1 MKLFL
6 INLNNLA
13 SLIVIINLA
22 VTVISDPTVAG
33 TAVNF
38 LAKNCPNPLLIIKDP
53 ILRADKKN
61 NVYRFGVCFD
71 GSAKAIAVLKTVI
84 DMMDDCDKLTVITC
98 KEANIKMDGIEK
110 QISQVYE
117 SHPAGSRLEKPKM
130 VVLEREAGQNVYKA
144 IQHYLISQGQCDCY
158 IDFVAVGNTGVN
170 YLKNKGTTLGSVAN
184 MVVRAKRMN
193 VIFAP

>member
-1 MKLFL
+1 MHGRKGPK
-6 INLNNLA
+6 A
-13 SLIVIINLA
+13 
-22 VTVISDPTVAG
+22 DPTVAG

-53 ILRADKKN
+53 ILRSDKKDN
-61 NVYRFGVCFD
+61 IYRFGVCFD
-71 GSAKAIAVLKTVI
+71 GSAKAEVVLKTVL
-84 DMMDDCDKLTVITC
+84 DMMDDHDKLTVITC

-110 QISQVYE
+110 QLAGVYE
-117 SHPAGSRLEKPKM
+117 SHPNVAGRVERPNS
-130 VVLEREAGQNVYKA
+130 VILEREAGQNVYKA
-144 IQHYLISQGQCDCY
+144 IQHYLISQGQNDEY

-193 VIFAP
+193 VIFQP